1 MKNILNRLIL
11 LCMPIFLVP
20 VMAQTP
26 MDQLHGNENY
36 SYSGL
41 HSGNQVRCNFYNDGM
56 VGRRYVNP
64 DDIGGEWPINTGHD
78 YMNQMI
84 MFVGAE
90 VKDENGEIKH
100 IMSEGNGC
108 TTGNSN
114 NADSGD
120 SGPNGEWYSM
130 APLPGFANDTPD
142 PDLSEDPRVAMS
154 QWEWSWPETW
164 PDKFEDAVDPGWA
177 GSWNGYFGKN
187 VYNADQESY
196 YVMDDYNNR
205 EFAFYPDST
214 DVNRRGL
221 GLRGTVRGFQWSN
234 VLVEDILF
242 LLYDVKNIG
251 TTNHQKMNF
260 GVMSGPI
267 MGNRLVSGGDGSD
280 DGGEYDLEKEIG
292 YHLDQDDIGAGGW
305 RAVGF
310 LGLAFFES
318 PGNPYDGIDNDGDA
332 AWGSGPLI
340 TESLFAPRTVQPG
353 QNIVLID
360 YQTFERKVMPMP
372 ADGLNIRFHD
382 RVIPIMPGQ
391 ELIEAENNLF
401 DDNLNGLI
409 DENNGSTFGEGTS
422 AIKRYLY
429 LGLKYI
435 DYLTGEGA
443 DNILIDE
450 KRDDGIDNDGNWD
463 VLSDDVGLDGVPNSG
478 DPGENDGRPT
488 SGRNTDL
495 PGEPHIDKTDIH
507 ESDMIGLTAFNIY
520 TPWTLYPLSDDENL
534 WSAIEPGY
542 LNAVGQ
548 FGDTDILMGSGY
560 FPLKT
565 DQIERFSLGV
575 IFGTDREDLFRNKE
589 YAQKTYDENYNFSKA
604 PYIPTVTAVPGDNRV
619 TLLWDDI
626 AETSHD
632 PITGMDFEGYRIYRS
647 TDPGF
652 RDMTPIT
659 DQFGSVAYRKPIA
672 QFDLK
677 NNIKGSAGIA
687 VRGIHFW
694 LGEDTGLRHMWTD
707 TTVQNGQ
714 LYYYAVTSY
723 DRGSDSLGIAPTE
736 CAKYI
741 SIATDG
747 TVDKGNNVVLVRPEA
762 PVAGFIPAGLDQLK
776 LLVRPAGLG
785 TTGGRI
791 GYTIIDPSALKNGHA
806 YQVTFEDTMLLQL
819 IDGLNRMTRKTV
831 NYTLRDVTS
840 GDILTD
846 RSTLMGSGEEM
857 PVSDGFQ
864 LKFYADSI
872 LQMDPDRSGW
882 NRDEIHGITFV
893 PYNSTRQP
901 TLLEGGDYRIEFG
914 EPGAGTSTAYVR
926 QTKELPAVPVNF
938 RVFRL
943 FPSDTGEVKVES
955 LFAFR
960 ENDGDDGRF
969 TGFVERTSTMDEIII
984 LNPDSIAGYQVSF
997 DRTAYDSMNVNPE
1010 PGDVLTIRMKTPF
1023 LSNDVFEF
1031 TVKTADVDEDLA
1043 KSQMD
1048 LIKAVPNPYII
1059 ANSWEPLNPYSSGRG
1074 PRELHFIHL
1083 PARCTIKIFNVRGE
1097 LVATLEHESPSITD
1111 GTAIWDMQ
1119 TNDNMDIA
1127 YGLYIYHVD
1136 AGDLGQKIGKFAVIK

>member
-1 MKNILNRLIL
+1 MKQLLNRLIL
-11 LCMPIFLVP
+11 LCLATFLVS
-20 VMAQTP
+20 VKAQTP

-64 DDIGGEWPINTGHD
+64 DDIGGEWPINSGHD

-84 MFVGAE
+84 MFVGGE
-90 VKDENGEIKH
+90 VKDENGEIKY
-100 IMSEGNGC
+100 IISEGNGC

-120 SGPNGEWYSM
+120 SGRNGEWYSM
-130 APLPGFANDTPD
+130 APLPGFANDTPPED
-142 PDLSEDPRVAMS
+142 MSEDPRVAMS
-154 QWEWSWPETW
+154 QWEWSWPAAW
-164 PDKFEDAVDPGWA
+164 PDKFEDIIDPGWA
-177 GSWNGYFGKN
+177 GSWNGYFGKD

-214 DVNRRGL
+214 DLQRRGL

-251 TTNHQKMNF
+251 TTDYQKMNF

-267 MGNRLVSGGDGSD
+267 MGNRLVSGGDGGD
-280 DGGEYDLEKEIG
+280 DGGEYSLEMEIG

-305 RAVGF
+305 SPVGY

-332 AWGSGPLI
+332 SFGTGPVI
-340 TESLFAPRTVQPG
+340 DESMFAPRTVQAK
-353 QNIVLID
+353 QDIVLID
-360 YQTFERKVMPMP
+360 YKTYTRQVIPMP
-372 ADGLNIRFHD
+372 PEGLNIPFQGR
-382 RVIPIMPGQ
+382 IEQILPGQ
-391 ELIEAENNLF
+391 ELVEIENNLF

-409 DENNGSTFGEGTS
+409 DENNGSTLGEGES
-422 AIKRYLY
+422 AIRRYLY

-435 DYLTGEGA
+435 DYLTGDGT

-463 VLSDDVGLDGVPNSG
+463 ILSDDVGLDGVPNTG
-478 DPGENDGRPT
+478 DTGENDDRPT

-495 PGEPHIDKTDIH
+495 PGEPHIDKTDIN

-534 WSAIEPGY
+534 WFAIEPGY

-548 FGDTDILMGSGY
+548 FGDTDIILGSGY

-575 IFGTDREDLFRNKE
+575 IFGTDLDDMFRNKE

-604 PYIPTVTAVPGDNRV
+604 PYVPTVTAIPGDNRV
-619 TLLWDDI
+619 TLVWDDI
-626 AETSHD
+626 AEKSDD
-632 PITGMDFEGYRIYRS
+632 PITGEDFEGYRIYRS

-652 RDMTPIT
+652 KDMTPIT

-672 QFDLK
+672 QFDRK
-677 NNIKGSAGIA
+677 NNIKGSADVAI
-687 VRGIHFW
+687 RGIHFW
-694 LGEDTGLRHMWTD
+694 LGEDTGLRHMWID

-723 DRGSDSLGIAPTE
+723 DCGSDSLGIAPTE
-736 CAKYI
+736 CSKYI

-762 PVAGFIPAGLDQLK
+762 PVAGFIPSSLDNLK
-776 LLVRPAGLG
+776 LLIRPEGYG
-785 TTGGRI
+785 TTEGKI
-791 GYTIIDPSALKNGHA
+791 GYTIIDPDSLKEGHT
-806 YQVTFEDTMLLQL
+806 YQVSFEDTMLTAN
-819 IDGLNRMTRKTV
+819 IDGLNQLTLKTL

-840 GDILTD
+840 GKVLID
-846 RSTLMGSGEEM
+846 RGTQIGYGEDQ
-857 PVSDGFQ
+857 PVTDGFQ
-864 LKFYADSI
+864 LKFYADT
-872 LQMDPDRSGW
+872 LMAMDETLSSW
-882 NRDEIHGITFV
+882 NRDEIHAFTCK
-893 PYNSTRQP
+893 PYTSSRQP
-901 TLLEGGDYRIEFG
+901 TLLEPADYLIEFG
-914 EPGAGTSTAYVR
+914 EPGIGMSTAYVR
-926 QTKELPAVPVNF
+926 QTRELPAISVNF

-943 FPSDTGEVKVES
+943 FPSDTGEVKEES

-960 ENDGDDGRF
+960 ERDLDDGRF
-969 TGFVERTSTMDEIII
+969 TGFLERSTTVDEIII
-984 LNPDSIAGYQVSF
+984 LNEDSIAGFQISF
-997 DRTAYDSMNVNPE
+997 DKSSYDTLKVNPE
-1010 PGDVLTIRMKTPF
+1010 PGDYLTIRIKKPF

-1031 TVKTADVDEDLA
+1031 TIKKATVDEDLA

-1048 LIKAVPNPYII
+1048 RIKAVPNPYII

-1083 PARCTIKIFNVRGE
+1083 PERCTIKIFNVRGD
-1097 LVATLEHESPSITD
+1097 LVSTLEHNSPSIMD
-1111 GTAIWDMQ
+1111 GTAIWDMR
-1119 TNDNMDIA
+1119 TDDNMDIA

-1136 AGDLGQKIGKFAVIK
+1136 AGNLGQKIGKFAVIK